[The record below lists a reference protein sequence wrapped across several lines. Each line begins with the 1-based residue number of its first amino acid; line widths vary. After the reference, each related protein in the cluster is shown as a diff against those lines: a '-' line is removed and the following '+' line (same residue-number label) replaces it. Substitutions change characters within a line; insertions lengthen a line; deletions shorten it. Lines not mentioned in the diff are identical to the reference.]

1 MKFFVVGLI
10 SILVIIYLE
19 YKLKTWRKETLFLSF
34 KKNLNVINVVCV
46 SLLFASLML
55 LISLLLEKCGVFIN
69 GKETF
74 EIEMLPYIL
83 YSVSIVP
90 LIEEYFYRFLPYKIV
105 LLPQYFKY
113 LLVLSSLVFAFSH
126 SVVGAE
132 YVYIFCMAC
141 ILSYIYLK
149 TKNILY
155 SIFSHGVYN
164 LFVFLN
170 YYAYFNNVLI
180 LVIIIFICLIILYR
194 DKIKILK
201 F

>member
-69 GKETF
+69 GKGTF

-113 LLVLSSLVFAFSH
+113 LLVLSSLVFVFSH

-141 ILSYIYLK
+141 ILSYIYLVVLVYPDYLIDGLVFSLL
-149 TKNILY
+149 NIYKDLFIYVSY
-155 SIFSHGVYN
+155 SYC
-164 LFVFLN
+164 
-170 YYAYFNNVLI
+170 
-180 LVIIIFICLIILYR
+180 FITNRRYIST
-194 DKIKILK
+194 
-201 F
+201 

>member
-55 LISLLLEKCGVFIN
+55 LISLLLEKCGFFIN
-69 GKETF
+69 GKGTF

-141 ILSYIYLK
+141 ILSYIY
-149 TKNILY
+149 
-155 SIFSHGVYN
+155 
-164 LFVFLN
+164 
-170 YYAYFNNVLI
+170 
-180 LVIIIFICLIILYR
+180 
-194 DKIKILK
+194 
-201 F
+201 